1 MFFETDGKLW
11 LASLAGVMWGVY
23 GLAIQKLPL
32 LDINYM
38 KVLLNCSPAVSAF
51 WKYIPTNPAAGCFIS
66 NNTISQVSLFTS
78 FFSQLLCVRKKN

>member
-1 MFFETDGKLW
+1 MARFARGGRVGGIWFSDPE
-11 LASLAGVMWGVY
+11 VM
-23 GLAIQKLPL
+23 LLPL

-66 NNTISQVSLFTS
+66 NNSIS
-78 FFSQLLCVRKKN
+78 